1 MIIGRLYIHGKMFTL
16 ADGNVNIALYMRWN
30 VVGVGYGCLGA
41 RVGLGGCRFI
51 LEKTPEYLLDFQ
63 FPISGYL

>member
-30 VVGVGYGCLGA
+30 VIGIGYGSFGA
-41 RVGLGGCRFI
+41 RVGLGRCRFI
-51 LEKTPEYLLDFQ
+51 HEKTSEDLLDFK
-63 FPISGYL
+63 